1 MDFKTSKAEGP
12 VDFVNV
18 FDLEKMAQ
26 QVIPKGAFGY
36 IASGA
41 GDTFT
46 LHENIRSFNHKLIVP
61 HTLKGVENPDTSL
74 TFAEDQLSSP
84 IIMAPVAAH
93 KLANEQG
100 EVASAKGVSDFGTI
114 YTTSSYSST
123 DLPEITQALN
133 GAPHWFQF
141 YFSKDDGINR
151 HIMDRVKEQGV
162 KAIVLTADAT
172 VGGNRFLVTCLLCK
186 STFLRGLASQW
197 ILFIAPLNRP
207 CRQKTL
213 NLLPSILVF
222 LFM

>member
-1 MDFKTSKAEGP
+1 MVQKTVVTEETTDFVMDFKTSSAEGN
-12 VDFVNV
+12 VDFINV

-61 HTLKGVENPDTSL
+61 HGLKGVDNPSTEI
-74 TFAEDQLSSP
+74 TFDGDRLSSP

-100 EVASAKGVSDFGTI
+100 EVASAKGVSEFGTI
-114 YTTSSYSST
+114 YTTSSYSTT
-123 DLPEITQALN
+123 DLPEITTALN

-141 YFSKDDGINR
+141 YYSKDDGINR
-151 HIMDRVKEQGV
+151 HIMDRLKEQG
-162 KAIVLTADAT
+162 L
-172 VGGNRFLVTCLLCK
+172 N
-186 STFLRGLASQW
+186 Q
-197 ILFIAPLNRP
+197 LF
-207 CRQKTL
+207 
-213 NLLPSILVF
+213 
-222 LFM
+222 